1 MLTSSAL
8 RLGVSTAITSEE
20 EIGYVPVHL
29 IINLLHTTLLA
40 VEMEVCPR
48 EVACGRASR
57 DTASELAANN
67 GTAKHGG

>member
-29 IINLLHTTLLA
+29 IINLLHTALLA
-40 VEMEVCPR
+40 VEMEVRPR
-48 EVACGRASR
+48 EVTCGRATR
-57 DTASELAANN
+57 DAASELAADD
-67 GTAKHGG
+67 GTSEYGG